1 VLAGLIATIFLAA
14 PNFSSCR
21 LQSPVQDMSSVVV
34 IDQFRAP
41 KCEQCA
47 GNRGIEL
54 QLESAQPILAA
65 SDGVISYSGEVG
77 RIKYL
82 VLLTRDNKKITYGRI
97 AETKLRA
104 GDVVYAGQQIAMSGL
119 RLYFGVREPSNGAT
133 RDGAQYVDPM
143 PYLAG
148 FTKARNLAVLVS
160 GSAIDQGKNS
170 ANHQC

>member
-1 VLAGLIATIFLAA
+1 
-14 PNFSSCR
+14 
-21 LQSPVQDMSSVVV
+21 MSSVVV

-54 QLESAQPILAA
+54 QLESAQRILAA

-133 RDGAQYVDPM
+133 RDGAQYVDPV

-160 GSAIDQGKNS
+160 GSAMDQGKNS

>member
-1 VLAGLIATIFLAA
+1 LAA
-14 PNFSSCR
+14 PNFPSCQLR
-21 LQSPVQDMSSVVV
+21 NPVQDMSSVVV

-82 VLLTRDNKKITYGRI
+82 VLLTRDKKKITYGRI

-148 FTKARNLAVLVS
+148 FTKSRNLAVLVS
-160 GSAIDQGKNS
+160 GSAMDQGKNS

>member
-1 VLAGLIATIFLAA
+1 MLAGLIAAIFLAA
-14 PNFSSCR
+14 PNFSSCQLR
-21 LQSPVQDMSSVVV
+21 NPVQDMSSVVV

-119 RLYFGVREPSNGAT
+119 RLYFGVRESGNGAT

-148 FTKARNLAVLVS
+148 LTKARNLAVLVS
-160 GSAIDQGKNS
+160 GSAMDQGKNS

>member
-1 VLAGLIATIFLAA
+1 
-14 PNFSSCR
+14 
-21 LQSPVQDMSSVVV
+21 MSSVVV

-54 QLESAQPILAA
+54 QLENAQPILAA

-82 VLLTRDNKKITYGRI
+82 VLLTRDKKKITYGRI

-119 RLYFGVREPSNGAT
+119 RLYFGVRGPGNGAT

-148 FTKARNLAVLVS
+148 FTKSQNLAVLVS
-160 GSAIDQGKNS
+160 GSAMDQGKNS

>member
-1 VLAGLIATIFLAA
+1 MLAELTATIFLAA
-14 PNFSSCR
+14 PNFSSCQFR
-21 LQSPVQDMSSVVV
+21 NPVQDMSSVVV

-82 VLLTRDNKKITYGRI
+82 VLLTRDKKKITYGRI

-133 RDGAQYVDPM
+133 RDGTQYVDPM

-148 FTKARNLAVLVS
+148 FTKSRNLAVLVS
-160 GSAIDQGKNS
+160 GSAMDQGKNS

>member
-1 VLAGLIATIFLAA
+1 VLAGLIAAIFLAA
-14 PNFSSCR
+14 PNFSSCQLR
-21 LQSPVQDMSSVVV
+21 NPVQDMSSVVV

-148 FTKARNLAVLVS
+148 LTKARNLAVLVS
-160 GSAIDQGKNS
+160 GSAMDQGKNS

>member
-1 VLAGLIATIFLAA
+1 MLAGLVATIFLAA
-14 PNFSSCR
+14 PSFSSCR
-21 LQSPVQDMSSVVV
+21 LQNPVQDMSSVVI

-47 GNRGIEL
+47 GNRGLEF
-54 QLESAQPILAA
+54 QLESAQPILAV

-77 RIKYL
+77 RIQYL
-82 VLLTRDNKKITYGRI
+82 VLSTRGNRKITYGRI

-133 RDGAQYVDPM
+133 RDGTQYVDPM

-148 FTKARNLAVLVS
+148 FTKSRNLAVLVS
-160 GSAIDQGKNS
+160 GSAMDQGKNS

>member
-1 VLAGLIATIFLAA
+1 MLAGLVATIFLAA
-14 PNFSSCR
+14 PSFSSCR
-21 LQSPVQDMSSVVV
+21 LQNPVQDMSSVVV

-47 GNRGIEL
+47 GNRGLEL

-82 VLLTRDNKKITYGRI
+82 VLLTRDMKKITYGRI

-119 RLYFGVREPSNGAT
+119 RLYFGVRESGNGAT
-133 RDGAQYVDPM
+133 RGGAQYVDPL

-148 FTKARNLAVLVS
+148 FSKALNRAVLVS
-160 GSAIDQGKNS
+160 GSAVDQGN
-170 ANHQC
+170 NPTIHQC

>member
-1 VLAGLIATIFLAA
+1 VLAGLTAAIFLAA
-14 PNFSSCR
+14 PSFSSCR
-21 LQSPVQDMSSVVV
+21 LQNPVQDMSSVVV

-65 SDGVISYSGEVG
+65 TDGVISYSGEVG

-82 VLLTRDNKKITYGRI
+82 VLLTRDKKKITYGRI

-119 RLYFGVREPSNGAT
+119 RLYFGVREPGNGAT

-160 GSAIDQGKNS
+160 GSAMDKGNNPT
-170 ANHQC
+170 NHQC